1 MTSLLL
7 NSCIGIFMAL
17 VRLVGSLITTDCYTS
32 GVQLGNISRKERNEG
47 RTEYGEVLQEIRRLR
62 EGQEDL
68 QKEIRK
74 EHERNQKMEQLLQ
87 NLLKKVEE
95 KPSDQHTREFAK
107 ADDRTKEAEVMSG
120 RRDGKERKTPLARRL
135 RPKRWKPNEMSL
147 WSSVLKFA
155 AQKHKKKKKKESD
168 RPLNYYEDMPETQ
181 GLYEELHR
189 QDAENLHLRNRISVA
204 RVRNELL
211 QEQLEAQKAENK
223 QLRNRI
229 TQMEGGLKV
238 DNECVENLR
247 RQLGKANC
255 IVEQKIKEAD
265 GLKHKL
271 EELNLVI
278 EKQEKIHGEQADELL
293 QCQREKAELEE
304 RVQGLQQENEKL
316 QKEGESRKCELQQK
330 NRQLHSTQQVLK
342 AKENEL
348 KRKVDE
354 DPQKR
359 RLVDSLR
366 GQLQRVHREKDQLAH
381 QFEELLLRYHYQ
393 VVGLTKYAEM
403 IEILLDSQRKIKE
416 AFEGQDFNLIVA
428 NFK

>member
-1 MTSLLL
+1 MVPMSSVHEAALKE
-7 NSCIGIFMAL
+7 MAL
-17 VRLVGSLITTDCYTS
+17 CLRQKSSLET
-32 GVQLGNISRKERNEG
+32 ISRKERNEG
-47 RTEYGEVLQEIRRLR
+47 RTEYSEVLQEIRRLR

-155 AQKHKKKKKKESD
+155 AQKHKKKEEGVGPPSELLRGHAED
-168 RPLNYYEDMPETQ
+168 RAVRGAPT
-181 GLYEELHR
+181 G

-265 GLKHKL
+265 
-271 EELNLVI
+271 
-278 EKQEKIHGEQADELL
+278 
-293 QCQREKAELEE
+293 
-304 RVQGLQQENEKL
+304 
-316 QKEGESRKCELQQK
+316 S
-330 NRQLHSTQQVLK
+330 
-342 AKENEL
+342 
-348 KRKVDE
+348 
-354 DPQKR
+354 
-359 RLVDSLR
+359 
-366 GQLQRVHREKDQLAH
+366 
-381 QFEELLLRYHYQ
+381 
-393 VVGLTKYAEM
+393 
-403 IEILLDSQRKIKE
+403 
-416 AFEGQDFNLIVA
+416 
-428 NFK
+428 

>member
-7 NSCIGIFMAL
+7 NICIGIFMAL
-17 VRLVGSLITTDCYTS
+17 VRLVGSVITTACYNS

-47 RTEYGEVLQEIRRLR
+47 RTEYGEVLQEIRRLTK
-62 EGQEDL
+62 GQEQL

-74 EHERNQKMEQLLQ
+74 EHERNETMEQLLR

-95 KPSDQHTREFAK
+95 KPSDQHTEELAK
-107 ADDRTKEAEVMSG
+107 ADDRTKEAAVMSG
-120 RRDGKERKTPLARRL
+120 RRERKERKTPLARRL
-135 RPKRWKPNEMSL
+135 RPKRWKQKERSL

-155 AQKHKKKKKKESD
+155 AQKHKKKKKSD

-189 QDAENLHLRNRISVA
+189 QDKENLHLRDMISVA

-211 QEQLEAQKAENK
+211 QEEMEAQKAENM

-229 TQMEGGLKV
+229 TQMEGGFKM
-238 DNECVENLR
+238 ESKCVENLR
-247 RQLGKANC
+247 QQLGKANS
-255 IVEQKIKEAD
+255 IVAQKNEEAD
-265 GLKHKL
+265 KLKHKL
-271 EELNLVI
+271 EEMNLVI

-304 RVQGLQQENEKL
+304 RVQGLQQENENL

-330 NRQLHSTQQVLK
+330 NRQLHSMQQVLR

-348 KRKVDE
+348 KRRVDE
-354 DPQKR
+354 DPEKR

-366 GQLQRVHREKDQLAH
+366 GQLQRVHREKDELAH
-381 QFEELLLRYHYQ
+381 QVEELLLKYRYQ

-403 IEILLDSQRKIKE
+403 IEILLASQRKIKE